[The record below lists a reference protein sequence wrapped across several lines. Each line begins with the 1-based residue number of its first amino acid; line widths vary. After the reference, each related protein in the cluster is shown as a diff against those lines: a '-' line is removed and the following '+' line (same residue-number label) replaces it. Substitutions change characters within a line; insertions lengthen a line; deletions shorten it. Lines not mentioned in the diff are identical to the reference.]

1 MEQFSQERSEHAA
14 VVLRQMSELAL
25 ALDVDYLKAAVTEMR
40 ENHSFKDAAAAL
52 CPEPWTF
59 IESQALNAA
68 KLDQLENFIKIAE
81 HARKIEV
88 AQIKLQDAKV
98 ASQKLRSIFNH

>member
-25 ALDVDYLKAAVTEMR
+25 SLDLDYLKAAVTEMR

-52 CPEPWTF
+52 NPEPLTF
-59 IESQALNAA
+59 MESQAVNAA
-68 KLDQLENFIKIAE
+68 KLDQLENFIKVAE
-81 HARKIEV
+81 TARNIEV
-88 AQIKLQDAKV
+88 LKVNLQEA
-98 ASQKLRSIFNH
+98 RSAANELKAFFNH